1 MYVRLYVTFL
11 SLLCLGIFPYAQ
23 DVKDAEDAPAFL
35 KEMEQK
41 ASEIASK
48 EAKWMRR
55 DFTQAFESDV
65 VGDDRR
71 QQFMKLV
78 RFLESNRTKFRTGIL
93 GYFRVGAFAP
103 TRLEDLGRLARSIGV
118 FQDLPQRTKSV

>member
-71 QQFMKLV
+71 QQFMRLV
-78 RFLESNRTKFRTGIL
+78 RFLESNR
-93 GYFRVGAFAP
+93 